1 MRRSEPREG
10 GMTAN
15 TLLSKAVDLACTR
28 NPRLVI
34 EPYYQMK
41 AAALIIAEM
50 VVKAREAG
58 ATIEIPGA

>member
-1 MRRSEPREG
+1 
-10 GMTAN
+10 MTAN
-15 TLLSKAVDLACTR
+15 TLLSKAVDLACAR
-28 NPRLVI
+28 NPSLVI